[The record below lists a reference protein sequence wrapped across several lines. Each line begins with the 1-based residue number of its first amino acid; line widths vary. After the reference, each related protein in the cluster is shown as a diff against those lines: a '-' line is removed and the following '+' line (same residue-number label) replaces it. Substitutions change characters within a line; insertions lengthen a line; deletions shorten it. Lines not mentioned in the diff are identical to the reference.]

1 MAVNFSQPQRQS
13 SVGILVLFVTTFQQ
27 YVRALWPIILIW
39 LFKYDTL
46 NKFYFFG
53 SIGVIVLILA
63 MLSYLKYLNFTF
75 YIDENSR
82 EFIIEEGI
90 IKKTK
95 TAIQLHKI
103 QQVAINQS
111 LIQRI
116 IGVFE
121 LNVDTAGSAQNEV
134 KIKAIS
140 HEMAVALKVRL
151 LENDFNI
158 SETIHELKENSIEI
172 ENSKP
177 VLNTSFMTLLK
188 VGLTS
193 NYLKSFSLLLLFV
206 ITLFDYFEKIT
217 GSKVVKEEQLDTY
230 VTSNRMMTFV
240 ISMLLFL
247 FVIVLLIN
255 VIRIVVNYFN
265 YSIAKQKGSLLISYG
280 LFNSK
285 STILKPERVQIVT
298 IIQNYFQKK
307 MNISEMKI
315 TQAISGDREQQKTGI
330 EVPGCNHDEQ
340 NEILSLLFDQI
351 PKKGVEL
358 RPSIRMLLISIGTKV
373 VLPLVVFLLLGN
385 YFVPE
390 LVNYYFILPIYVLLI
405 VGYVYFD
412 FKQYRLFVT
421 PEFIIKQSGAWD
433 ISNQIIEIK
442 RIQALTTSQLFW
454 HKKANVGTLK
464 IHTAG
469 GTIVFKIGNF
479 TKINQYV
486 NLWLYTVEIS
496 DSNWM

>member
-1 MAVNFSQPQRQS
+1 MTVNFSQPQRQS

-27 YVRALWPIILIW
+27 YVRALWPIVLVWI
-39 LFKYDTL
+39 FKYETL

-53 SIGVIVLILA
+53 VIGISVVLLGVI
-63 MLSYLKYLNFTF
+63 SFLKYLNFTF
-75 YIDENSR
+75 YIDEASR

-140 HEMAVALKVRL
+140 HELAIALKVKL
-151 LENDFNI
+151 LENDFNF
-158 SETIHELKENSIEI
+158 SGVSQELNEISIES
-172 ENSKP
+172 EKP

-217 GSKVVKEEQLDTY
+217 GNKVVKEEQLDSY
-230 VTSNRMMTFV
+230 VTSNRMMSIV
-240 ISMLLFL
+240 ISMLFFL
-247 FVIVLLIN
+247 FIIVLVIN

-265 YSIAKQKGSLLISYG
+265 YSIAKQNSSLLISYG
-280 LFNSK
+280 LFHSK
-285 STILKPERVQIVT
+285 STILKPERVQMVT

-307 MNISEMKI
+307 LNISEMKI
-315 TQAISGDREQQKTGI
+315 TQAIGGEREQQKTGI
-330 EVPGCNHDEQ
+330 DIPGCNYHEQ
-340 NEILSLLFDQI
+340 NDILNLLFDQI
-351 PKKGVEL
+351 PKKGAEL
-358 RPSIRMLLISIGTKV
+358 RPSNRLLIISILTKII
-373 VLPLVVFLLLGN
+373 LPLSAFLILEN
-385 YFVPE
+385 YFFPV
-390 LVNYYFILPIYVLLI
+390 LGYYYFILPIYVFFI
-405 VGYVYFD
+405 VGYLYFD

-421 PEFIIKQSGAWD
+421 PEFIIKRSGAWD

-469 GTIVFKIGNF
+469 GTIIFKIGNF

-486 NLWLYTVEIS
+486 NLWLYKVEIS